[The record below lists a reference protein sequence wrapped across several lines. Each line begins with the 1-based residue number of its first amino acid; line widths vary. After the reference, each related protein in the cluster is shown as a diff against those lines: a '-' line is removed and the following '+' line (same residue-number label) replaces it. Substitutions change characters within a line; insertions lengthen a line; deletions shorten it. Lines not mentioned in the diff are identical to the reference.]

1 MELKSIL
8 LVEDNLSDVDL
19 AIRAFEKTGLLNPV
33 FVVEDGK
40 EALDYL
46 FCTGQYFKRDQLD
59 MPGLILLDLKLPFVD
74 GLSVL
79 KQIRLNRI
87 AKNVPVVILSS
98 SIEEKDIMAAYEC
111 NVNSYLRKPVDFT
124 AFTNTIQQLANY
136 WLKLNILSP
145 KPR

>member
-8 LVEDNLSDVDL
+8 LVEDNLSDVEL
-19 AIRAFEKTGLLNPV
+19 AIRAFEKTGLSNSV

-59 MPGLILLDLKLPFVD
+59 IPGLILLDLKLPFVD

-87 AKNVPVVILSS
+87 VKNVPVVILSS
-98 SIEEKDIMAAYEC
+98 SIEEQDIMAAYEC

-124 AFTNTIQQLANY
+124 AFANTIQQLANY

-145 KPR
+145 KPK

>member
-1 MELKSIL
+1 MEFKSIL

-19 AIRAFEKTGLLNPV
+19 AIRAFEKTGLMNPV

-46 FCTGQYFKRDQLD
+46 FCTGQYFKRDQSD
-59 MPGLILLDLKLPFVD
+59 TPALILLDLKLPMVD

-79 KQIRLNRI
+79 KQVRLNRLT
-87 AKNVPVVILSS
+87 KTVPVVILTSS
-98 SIEEKDIMAAYEC
+98 NEETDIAAAYEC
-111 NVNSYLRKPVDFT
+111 YVNSYLRKPVDFT
-124 AFTNTIQQLANY
+124 EFANIIQQLANY

-145 KPR
+145 KPQ

>member
-98 SIEEKDIMAAYEC
+98 STEEKDIMAAYEC